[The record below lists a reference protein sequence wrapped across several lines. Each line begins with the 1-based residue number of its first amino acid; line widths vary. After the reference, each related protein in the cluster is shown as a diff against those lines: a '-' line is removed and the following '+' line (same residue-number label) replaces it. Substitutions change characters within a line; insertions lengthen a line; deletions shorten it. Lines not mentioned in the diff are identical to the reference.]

1 MSNEPRQERTLAPKF
16 PVKVLIIEDNR
27 DDAELCLRVLKKAQ
41 FDVQA
46 DVVRTEEEFTE
57 RIGTITYDVILA
69 DHNLGNWTG
78 MDALYLLHKEQ
89 LDNPFIL
96 VTGALGEQAAVE
108 CLKNGVADYILKD
121 RMERLPVAIHRAVEE
136 KGLRNEQRRAE
147 NLLLESEAKFR
158 LLTEATPVAV
168 FVEQDT
174 QCCYVN
180 YAAERIT
187 GYSRQE
193 LLGMNFWQL
202 VHPSSRKVLTQRSIQ
217 SVDDAE
223 PSYPDETQILNK
235 KGEERWLDVT
245 VGTFQLK
252 GRMAALIAALDI
264 TERKRQES
272 RYLIE

>member
-89 LDNPFIL
+89 LDIPFIL

-202 VHPSSRKVLTQRSIQ
+202 VHPSSRKVLPQRSTQ
-217 SVDDAE
+217 GVDDPE